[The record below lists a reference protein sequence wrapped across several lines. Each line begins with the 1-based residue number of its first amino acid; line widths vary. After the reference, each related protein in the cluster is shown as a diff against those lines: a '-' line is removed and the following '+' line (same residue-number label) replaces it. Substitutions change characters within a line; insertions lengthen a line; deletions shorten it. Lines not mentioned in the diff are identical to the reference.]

1 MKKYYHNVRVI
12 HKPDECRYDI
22 ELKKHWYSRWVY
34 VNCVKYYNTYPT
46 GDNIFKQTEAMKVA
60 KAHPTATLIH
70 INSDPLLYAPSGE
83 AWWEV
88 PIPEISTLESTN
100 KAYENYQQARKVQ
113 KKYLGKGSIERN

>member
-60 KAHPTATLIH
+60 KQRAHNFVT
-70 INSDPLLYAPSGE
+70 
-83 AWWEV
+83 WE
-88 PIPEISTLESTN
+88 II
-100 KAYENYQQARKVQ
+100 YQFGDV
-113 KKYLGKGSIERN
+113 E